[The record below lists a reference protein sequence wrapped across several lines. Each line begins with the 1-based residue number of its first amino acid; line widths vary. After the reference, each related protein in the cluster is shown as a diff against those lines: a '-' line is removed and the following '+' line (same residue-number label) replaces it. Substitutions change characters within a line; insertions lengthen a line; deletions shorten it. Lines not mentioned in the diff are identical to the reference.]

1 MAYDLLGKYHGIE
14 VYMIPKED
22 FLFAINEIDRI
33 KSDMMWMIIEDRR
46 LIKEGKVVGQV
57 TADLKSVN
65 DLRPLSYKIVYG
77 NDIRKKN
84 EKENVVIDEAK
95 TTTTTITERATIE
108 KLCSQGEKK
117 LNSLLAESE
126 EIINRYKL
134 NQFAGEKS

>member
-1 MAYDLLGKYHGIE
+1 MTYDLLGKYHGVEI
-14 VYMIPKED
+14 YMIPKED
-22 FLFAINEIDRI
+22 FLFTINEIDRT
-33 KSDMMWMIIEDRR
+33 KSDIMWMIIEDKR

-84 EKENVVIDEAK
+84 EKEKDEVK
-95 TTTTTITERATIE
+95 TTTITITERATIE

>member
-22 FLFAINEIDRI
+22 FLFAINEIDRT
-33 KSDMMWMIIEDRR
+33 KSNIMWMIIEDRR

-84 EKENVVIDEAK
+84 EKEKDEVK
-95 TTTTTITERATIE
+95 TTTITITERATIE

>member
-22 FLFAINEIDRI
+22 FLFAINEIDRT
-33 KSDMMWMIIEDRR
+33 KSNIMWMIIEDRR

-84 EKENVVIDEAK
+84 EKENAMDEVK
-95 TTTTTITERATIE
+95 TTTATITERATIE

-134 NQFAGEKS
+134 NQFTGEKS

>member
-1 MAYDLLGKYHGIE
+1 MTYDLLGKYHGVEI
-14 VYMIPKED
+14 YMIPKED
-22 FLFAINEIDRI
+22 FLFTINEIDRT
-33 KSDMMWMIIEDRR
+33 KSDIMWMIIEDKR

-84 EKENVVIDEAK
+84 EKEKDEV
-95 TTTTTITERATIE
+95 TTITERATIE

-134 NQFAGEKS
+134 NQFTGEKS

>member
-1 MAYDLLGKYHGIE
+1 MTYDLLGKYHGVEI
-14 VYMIPKED
+14 YMIPKED
-22 FLFAINEIDRI
+22 FLFTINEIDRT
-33 KSDMMWMIIEDRR
+33 KSDIMWMIIEDKR

-57 TADLKSVN
+57 TADLMSVN

-84 EKENVVIDEAK
+84 EKEKDEVK

-134 NQFAGEKS
+134 NQFTVEKS

>member
-1 MAYDLLGKYHGIE
+1 MTYDLLGKYHGVEI
-14 VYMIPKED
+14 YMIPKED
-22 FLFAINEIDRI
+22 FLFTINEIDRT
-33 KSDMMWMIIEDRR
+33 KSDMMWMIIEDKR
-46 LIKEGKVVGQV
+46 LIKEGKVIGQV

-84 EKENVVIDEAK
+84 EEEKDEVK
-95 TTTTTITERATIE
+95 TTTTTTTITERATIE

>member
-1 MAYDLLGKYHGIE
+1 MTYDLLGKYHGVEI
-14 VYMIPKED
+14 YMIPKED
-22 FLFAINEIDRI
+22 FLFTINEIDRT
-33 KSDMMWMIIEDRR
+33 KSDMMWMIIEDKR
-46 LIKEGKVVGQV
+46 LIKEGKVIGQV
-57 TADLKSVN
+57 TTDLKSVN

-84 EKENVVIDEAK
+84 EKEKDEVK

-134 NQFAGEKS
+134 NQFVGEKS

>member
-1 MAYDLLGKYHGIE
+1 MTYDLLGKYHGVEI
-14 VYMIPKED
+14 YMIPKED
-22 FLFAINEIDRI
+22 FLFTINEIDRT
-33 KSDMMWMIIEDRR
+33 KSDIMWMIIEDKR

-84 EKENVVIDEAK
+84 EKEKDEVK

-134 NQFAGEKS
+134 NQFTGEKS

>member
-1 MAYDLLGKYHGIE
+1 MAYDLLGKYHGVEI
-14 VYMIPKED
+14 YMIPKED
-22 FLFAINEIDRI
+22 FLFTINEIDRT
-33 KSDMMWMIIEDRR
+33 KSDIMWMIIEDKR

-84 EKENVVIDEAK
+84 EKEKDEVKA
-95 TTTTTITERATIE
+95 TTITERATIE